1 MSEKHKEICKYLTYI
16 GQLLI
21 LASTVTGYIL
31 ICAFTWL
38 VAVLVGI
45 TISEVGLEICA
56 VSAGINK
63 YKSIIKKRK
72 KRYCKIVLL
81 GKD

>member
-45 TISEVGLEICA
+45 TISEVGL
-56 VSAGINK
+56 
-63 YKSIIKKRK
+63 
-72 KRYCKIVLL
+72 
-81 GKD
+81 